1 MNNAMLHDSLW
12 RGRFYIRQHYRY
24 MHPYDDKSGM
34 SAFYVFT
41 LFDLKTGFYKD
52 VAIDGMNFEEPFN
65 GYRLWQ
71 ELNHFIVED
80 CDVWRC
86 EDDVRADTTIYRK
99 KGEVIDIEKIKLG
112 TGR

>member
-1 MNNAMLHDSLW
+1 M
-12 RGRFYIRQHYRY
+12 
-24 MHPYDDKSGM
+24 
-34 SAFYVFT
+34 
-41 LFDLKTGFYKD
+41 
-52 VAIDGMNFEEPFN
+52 
-65 GYRLWQ
+65 LWQ

>member
-1 MNNAMLHDSLW
+1 M
-12 RGRFYIRQHYRY
+12 R
-24 MHPYDDKSGM
+24 PYDDKSGM
-34 SAFYVFT
+34 NALYVFT

-52 VAIDGMNFEEPFN
+52 VAIDGINFEQPFN
-65 GYRLWQ
+65 GYKLWQ

-86 EDDVRADTTIYRK
+86 GDDIRTDTTIYRK

>member
-1 MNNAMLHDSLW
+1 
-12 RGRFYIRQHYRY
+12 
-24 MHPYDDKSGM
+24 M
-34 SAFYVFT
+34 SALYVFT

-86 EDDVRADTTIYRK
+86 EDNVRADTTIYRK